1 MIRKITAFWVLAT
14 LAACGDGQPL
24 FEQTGAVEDVE
35 LLEELPPGTED
46 ATVDASVSRFEDRN
60 EIGGGYAEDT
70 AYDAATDTF
79 VVDNL
84 AFDGFNTYTRDATI
98 PTLGTY
104 GLYTADEVVADSLTG
119 GPVGQTI
126 PYVAI
131 VALSPNTV
139 TDPDTGDILPRTEV
153 AVIRTGGY
161 FDWGFGGFTYQRREG
176 TTIPETGQAGF
187 SGGYAG
193 VRIYDKQAEMDLVSG
208 DINIRLDFDDF
219 NANVGVAGE
228 ITNRVIT
235 DLDGNVITS
244 LPNPTP
250 DVPFIVV
257 EGANALNEDGEL
269 AGEVRNAL
277 GSQIYEEGVYFAVA
291 AGDLTTLAD
300 NGGEIAGVVVFESD
314 DPRFDD
320 MRVQETGA
328 FIATRNQ

>member
-1 MIRKITAFWVLAT
+1 MIKKISAFGLLAV

-24 FEQTGAVEDVE
+24 FEDTSDVEDVE
-35 LLEELPPGTED
+35 IFEELPPGTD
-46 ATVDASVSRFEDRN
+46 NATVDASVLRFEERN
-60 EIGGGYAEDT
+60 EQGGGYAEST
-70 AYDAATDTF
+70 AFDAATDTF

-84 AFDGFNTYTRDATI
+84 AFDGLNTYTRATAV

-104 GLYTADEVVADSLTG
+104 GLYQADEVVTDTLTG
-119 GPVGQTI
+119 GQIGQII

-131 VALSPNTV
+131 VAISPNTV
-139 TDPDTGDILPRTEV
+139 TDVDTGEILPRTEV
-153 AVIRTGGY
+153 AVIRSGGF

-176 TTIPETGQAGF
+176 TVIPTTGQAGF

-193 VRIYDKQAEMDLVSG
+193 VRIYEKQAVLDLVEG

-228 ITNRVIT
+228 ITNRRIT
-235 DLDGNVITS
+235 DINGVVIDT
-244 LPNPTP
+244 LPTP

-257 EGANALNEDGEL
+257 EGQNALNEDGEL

-277 GSQIYEEGVYFAVA
+277 GSKVYEEGIYFAIA
-291 AGDLTTLAD
+291 AGDLTTLDD
-300 NGGEIAGVVVFESD
+300 NGGEIAGVLVFESD

-328 FIATRNQ
+328 FIATRN